1 MSKQKISLAHLA
13 KPAESVDELLL
24 GPTRA
29 VSATTPSPVLS
40 DTPKEKEE
48 EDPQK
53 SFTLRLY
60 ASMLQELQA
69 IKEAQPRK
77 KPKSIHSFI
86 IEAIEEKIRKEHRKT
101 AASRTSK

>member
-13 KPAESVDELLL
+13 KPTESVDELLL
-24 GPTRA
+24 GPTRSA
-29 VSATTPSPVLS
+29 LAPVVNPVSAPEVLM
-40 DTPKEKEE
+40 EE
-48 EDPQK
+48 EDHQK
-53 SFTLRLY
+53 SFTLRLF

-86 IEAIEEKIRKEHRKT
+86 IEAIEEKIKKEHRKST
-101 AASRTSK
+101 KIRAGK

>member
-13 KPAESVDELLL
+13 KPTESVDELLL
-24 GPTRA
+24 GPTR
-29 VSATTPSPVLS
+29 SAPVVNQVPAPEAL
-40 DTPKEKEE
+40 KEE
-48 EDPQK
+48 EDQQK
-53 SFTLRLY
+53 SFTLRLF

-86 IEAIEEKIRKEHRKT
+86 IEAIEEKIKKEHRKST
-101 AASRTSK
+101 KNRSSN

>member
-24 GPTRA
+24 GPTRPTAA
-29 VSATTPSPVLS
+29 VPPPSIPNV
-40 DTPKEKEE
+40 PKEE

-86 IEAIEEKIRKEHRKT
+86 IEAIEEKIKKERRK
-101 AASRTSK
+101 STSK